1 MTDIIRITGIRGFG
15 FHGVLDFERHDGQEF
30 IVDVAYALPGVV
42 SADRIDATINYAEVA
57 QAVHDAIIGEPV
69 DLIET
74 LAERIAELVLALG
87 APRVT
92 VTVHKPSAPIPVP
105 FEDVSIT
112 IERSRGVDRSR

>member
-1 MTDIIRITGIRGFG
+1 MPDVIRITGIRGFG
-15 FHGVLDFERHDGQEF
+15 FHGVLDFERRDGQEF
-30 IVDVAYALPGVV
+30 IVDVAYCLPDHV

-57 QAVHDAIIGEPV
+57 QAVHDAIIGAPV

-74 LAERIAELVLALG
+74 LAERIVGLVLDLG
-87 APRVT
+87 APQVT

-112 IERSRGVDRSR
+112 IERSR